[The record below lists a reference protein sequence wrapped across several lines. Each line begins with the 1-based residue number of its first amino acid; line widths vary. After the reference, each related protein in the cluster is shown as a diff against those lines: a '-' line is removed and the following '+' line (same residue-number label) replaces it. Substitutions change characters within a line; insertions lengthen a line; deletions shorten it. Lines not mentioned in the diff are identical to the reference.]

1 MKKPLKESLLNIIA
15 EMVRKK
21 KTIKNFL
28 SKANNCKKEILEVKN
43 GYVLKMT
50 NKPNKTNA
58 VPKI

>member
-1 MKKPLKESLLNIIA
+1 
-15 EMVRKK
+15 MVRKK